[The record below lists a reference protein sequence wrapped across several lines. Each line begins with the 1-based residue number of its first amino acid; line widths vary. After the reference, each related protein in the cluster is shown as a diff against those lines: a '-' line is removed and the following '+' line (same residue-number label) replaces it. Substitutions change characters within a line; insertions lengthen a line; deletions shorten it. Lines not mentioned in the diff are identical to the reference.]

1 MIVDEFFL
9 PTQAT
14 AEYLYKKHFTRKHI
28 WKVVE
33 AFRISF
39 RGQEFQNLQEKFKLV
54 MGKEFATNAPKK
66 ETGKA
71 LKTIM
76 EEKSHGSKDGIKK
89 AQQAKHQEGN
99 LTKEQA
105 IKQYHLRCGR

>member
-1 MIVDEFFL
+1 MIVDDEFL

-54 MGKEFATNAPKK
+54 MKKEFATNAPKK

-71 LKTIM
+71 LKMVLAKQTN
-76 EEKSHGSKDGIKK
+76 KSKDGAKK
-89 AQQAKHQEGN
+89 AQQAKNTPTNEAMQKAMN
-99 LTKEQA
+99 SMIKERW
-105 IKQYHLRCGR
+105 K